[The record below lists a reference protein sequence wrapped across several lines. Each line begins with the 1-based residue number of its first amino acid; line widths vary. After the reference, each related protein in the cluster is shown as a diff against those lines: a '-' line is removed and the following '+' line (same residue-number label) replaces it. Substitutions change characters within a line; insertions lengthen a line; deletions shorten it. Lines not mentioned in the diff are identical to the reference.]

1 MNGWMD
7 ISSTAFDNVAR
18 FSRLNLEQRSIFLIK
33 IKELSA
39 KCFELTRYQ
48 YDVMQINLLYSHG
61 WLYSKIIRTRYNNEQ
76 RDVKEV
82 KILLRQ

>member
-18 FSRLNLEQRSIFLIK
+18 FSRLNLDQRNIFLIK

-39 KCFELTRYQ
+39 KCFKLTQYQ
-48 YDVMQINLLYSHG
+48 YDVMQINLLYSQG

-76 RDVKEV
+76 RHVKEI

>member
-1 MNGWMD
+1 MNERMD
-7 ISSTAFDNVAR
+7 GYLFYCFRQRCKV
-18 FSRLNLEQRSIFLIK
+18 FKVERSIFLIN

-39 KCFELTRYQ
+39 KCFELTQYQ
-48 YDVMQINLLYSHG
+48 YDVMQINLLYSQG